1 MPPSAMRSESGR
13 DDAAARPSRNG
24 FVNARSTRKLRLPDS
39 AIRILLQKTAD
50 EKTSKERMH
59 LDLET
64 DDVEAEVRRLEA
76 LGATRWDHQ
85 KERGFDFWVMR
96 DPWLNEFC
104 VLQPEFPELLAR
116 RRTSSRAV
124 ISSPNAEG
132 GTAAFSSSVISFLP
146 SL

>member
-1 MPPSAMRSESGR
+1 MVSVVVVPLWPTSREICSIGTPASDSSETKLWRS
-13 DDAAARPSRNG
+13 SRG
-24 FVNARSTRKLRLPDS
+24 ATEDQVSPGSRQVYRKLRLPDS
-39 AIRILLQKTAD
+39 DIRVLLQKTDD

-96 DPWLNEFC
+96 DPWLNEFV
-104 VLQPEFPELLAR
+104 VLQPEFPELLAQ
-116 RRTSSRAV
+116 RT
-124 ISSPNAEG
+124 PW
-132 GTAAFSSSVISFLP
+132 P
-146 SL
+146 Q